1 MLCGGPSGRM
11 GLPKATLPFGPESM
25 LHRVLRLL
33 REVVEPLV
41 VVAAPRQELPDLP
54 ADVIVVHDQHEGR
67 GPLEG
72 MRIGLSAIKDLAGA
86 AYVSGCD
93 APLLVPDL
101 VRHLV
106 DRLDG
111 HRVVVPIDGS
121 FYHPLA
127 AVYRT
132 DTVPEIES
140 LLAEGRRRPI
150 DLYASVD
157 VRPVPVSQLRSV
169 DPDLQTLANL
179 NWPEDYSSC
188 LQRAGFDLPPEIRA
202 AFDR

>member
-1 MLCGGPSGRM
+1 M

-25 LHRVLRLL
+25 THRVLRLL
-33 REVVEPLV
+33 GEAVEPLV
-41 VVAAPRQELPDLP
+41 VVAAPRQDLPDLP
-54 ADVIVVHDQHEGR
+54 ADVTVAYDQRQGC

-72 MRIGLSAIKDLAGA
+72 IRAGLSAIKDRAGA
-86 AYVSGCD
+86 VYVTGCD

-106 DRLDG
+106 ERIED
-111 HRVVVPIDGS
+111 HKVVVPVDSG

-132 DTVPEIES
+132 DTLPAIES
-140 LLAEGRRRPI
+140 LLAEGRRRPF
-150 DLYASVD
+150 DLYEAVD
-157 VRPVPVSQLRSV
+157 VCAVPVTELRSI

-179 NWPEDYSSC
+179 NWPEDYFSC
-188 LQRAGFDLPPEIRA
+188 LRRAGYDVPPDIRA
-202 AFDR
+202 ALDR